1 MRWIQWLKQK
11 RAGSS
16 LPARPPGK
24 LVLHIGMHK
33 TGTTSFQQSLTPRVR
48 ERVIKDGWLLATTPG
63 EVLVRSHTYQ
73 PQWVRQL
80 GGQIRAGQNVLIS
93 HEGLSVLSMAQWS
106 QLLHDLNLPSASIQ
120 TVMVFRHWNT
130 WLVSRWQQSCKAC
143 DSLSFHSFIRQ
154 LLDWPQPRID
164 FDYDLCL
171 LHPQQAG
178 LAPSRVLGY
187 EHALQAHGS
196 ILPDL
201 YRATGLPPGG
211 AHNLRTN
218 VSLGQPI
225 TDTLRMLNAVLN
237 RLLGHSDWMTSI
249 GATAYQANPH
259 VYYLQ
264 LDTSKQAIWQPLHQ
278 QLQPLLQES
287 HAPVDPRLFQAIA
300 IRQQKLEEATR
311 GLVYNSPDGR
321 LFPAQIEAW
330 NPNQTFATLEFD
342 DLPGSL
348 KALAHRVLRNLGVL
362 EKYGL

>member
-1 MRWIQWLKQK
+1 
-11 RAGSS
+11 
-16 LPARPPGK
+16 
-24 LVLHIGMHK
+24 MHK
-33 TGTTSFQQSLTPRVR
+33 TGTTSFQRSLAFRVNEQSAR
-48 ERVIKDGWLLATTPG
+48 DGWLLATTPR

-73 PQWVRQL
+73 PLWVRQL

-93 HEGLSVLSMAQWS
+93 HEGLSVLSGAQWS

-120 TVMVFRHWNT
+120 TVIVFRHWNT

-143 DSLSFHSFIRQ
+143 DGLSFHSFIRQ

-201 YRATGLPPGG
+201 YRATGLTPSRPHEIR
-211 AHNLRTN
+211 AN
-218 VSLGQPI
+218 VSAGQPR
-225 TDTLRMLNAVLN
+225 TDTLRMLNALLSH
-237 RLLGHSDWMTSI
+237 LLGHSDHMSSL
-249 GATAYQANPH
+249 GAATYRANPY
-259 VYYLQ
+259 VYQLQ
-264 LDTSKQAIWQPLHQ
+264 LDTSNQAIWQPFHQ

-287 HAPVDPRLFQAIA
+287 HAPVDSRLFQAIT

-321 LFPAQIEAW
+321 LFPANLKPW
-330 NPNQTFATLEFD
+330 NPAATFATLEFN
-342 DLPGSL
+342 DLSPSL
-348 KALAHRVLRNLGVL
+348 KQQAHQVLRELGVL
-362 EKYGL
+362 RRFNL